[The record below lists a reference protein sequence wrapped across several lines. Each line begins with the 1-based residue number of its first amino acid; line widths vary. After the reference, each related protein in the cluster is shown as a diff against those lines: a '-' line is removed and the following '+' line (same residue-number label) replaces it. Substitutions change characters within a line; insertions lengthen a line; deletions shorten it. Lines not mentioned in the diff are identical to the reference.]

1 MSALA
6 EKQRALISDFDF
18 IVDHQERLA
27 VAVERAKRAPALPP
41 ELKIV
46 SNRVAGCTSPVWL
59 VAEMAHGKLTFRSDA
74 ESPVVRALVLL
85 LCEFYSGG
93 TPADIAA
100 TDERLFDTM
109 GLTENLSP
117 TRRNGLTAV
126 QARIRK
132 FAQEAVEVG

>member
-27 VAVERAKRAPALPP
+27 VAVERAKRAPALPR
-41 ELKIV
+41 ELKIE

-59 VAEMAHGKLTFRSDA
+59 VAEKRHGKLTFRSDA

-85 LCEFYSGG
+85 LCEFYNGG
-93 TPADIAA
+93 TSADIAA

>member
-1 MSALA
+1 MSTLA

-27 VAVERAKRAPALPP
+27 VAVERAKRVPVLPA
-41 ELKIV
+41 ELKIL

-59 VAEMAHGKLTFRSDA
+59 VAEMRDGKLSFRSDA

-85 LCEFYSGG
+85 LCEFYDGG
-93 TPADIAA
+93 RPADIAA

-117 TRRNGLTAV
+117 TRRHGLTAV